1 MHANKHNTHT
11 LPCSQTV
18 SNRTQGSSECQTVTC
33 RVAHSYSNPR
43 THTHTHVHIDIQ
55 LQQMETIYPQVVLFN
70 WVVCSCLRLV
80 PVNQFDTICASLRL
94 RLRLLWPRV
103 SSNLHQSLAQWALV
117 KIGKQ
122 NSPSGPAWARQ
133 LRPKM
138 IYERNF
144 DNQLRF
150 LFLFFFALL
159 FQKAPKWKSNFE
171 VHFHCTLW
179 NSFMPWQ
186 RRRS

>member
-1 MHANKHNTHT
+1 MQSDSIKPH
-11 LPCSQTV
+11 PGEQWM
-18 SNRTQGSSECQTVTC
+18 SNRNMQGRSQLQQPS
-33 RVAHSYSNPR
+33 H
-43 THTHTHVHIDIQ
+43 THTHTRTHR
-55 LQQMETIYPQVVLFN
+55 YPVTANGNNLPTSCSLLN
-70 WVVCSCLRLV
+70 WVVCSCLRLE
-80 PVNQFDTICASLRL
+80 PVNQFDTICASL

-150 LFLFFFALL
+150 LFLFFIALL

>member
-1 MHANKHNTHT
+1 MQSDSIKPH
-11 LPCSQTV
+11 PGEQWM
-18 SNRTQGSSECQTVTC
+18 SNRNMQARSQLQQPS
-33 RVAHSYSNPR
+33 
-43 THTHTHVHIDIQ
+43 HTHTHIE
-55 LQQMETIYPQVVLFN
+55 LQQMETIYPQVVLLN
-70 WVVCSCLRLV
+70 WVVCSCLRLE
-80 PVNQFDTICASLRL
+80 PVNQFDTICASSLRL
-94 RLRLLWPRV
+94 RLRILWPRV

-150 LFLFFFALL
+150 LFLFFFCFA
-159 FQKAPKWKSNFE
+159 FSKG
-171 VHFHCTLW
+171 T
-179 NSFMPWQ
+179 
-186 RRRS
+186 